1 MQSKNVNI
9 DQESNKKER
18 ETYSLDHINSQDLHS
33 ERESLS
39 YLLPTKNEGK
49 LGEALL
55 SQISKIISNLIAISR
70 IHCGYTLYNQYKNI
84 M

>member
-1 MQSKNVNI
+1 MIFKRYLEFPVQSRNVNI

-39 YLLPTKNEGK
+39 YLLPTKKKG
-49 LGEALL
+49 GG
-55 SQISKIISNLIAISR
+55 S
-70 IHCGYTLYNQYKNI
+70 
-84 M
+84 